1 MTAEPASTAGTAGT
15 AGTASWLRL
24 DPVACDGIG
33 MCAHRAPE
41 LVRLDSWGYPILH
54 ERELAGRDQRRARRA
69 VAGCP
74 RHALYLEPVDP
85 RRHDPGEGSPARR

>member
-1 MTAEPASTAGTAGT
+1 MTAEPA
-15 AGTASWLRL
+15 GTASRLRL

-41 LVRLDSWGYPILH
+41 LVRLDSWGYPIIDG
-54 ERELAGRDQRRARRA
+54 RDLAGRDERRARRA

-74 RHALYLEPVDP
+74 RHALYLEPVD
-85 RRHDPGEGSPARR
+85 RRPHDFGEGSPARR